1 MTGLRLIIK
10 SRIPEERSKAM
21 DSMLYIIVGSF
32 IIGSALFMTGF
43 LVQTRNDLEV
53 SNSTLVEQKKAPD
66 SEKITDNKGNFL
78 VQALTAP
85 VTILN
90 NFLIGEGKWP
100 GLMGV
105 ANFKS
110 IDELIFNN
118 GNIPQR
124 DPFSDDE
131 WTNLS
136 YLYKIIAVVSEV
148 FLLIMVWVTGIKF
161 IHYSG
166 EAGKRADLKEDILR
180 WFFCIYIVATGPI
193 LIQVVFYVFNGL
205 TNMIYTMAKPLI
217 TSNTKNILGMGFVQ
231 NINTG
236 SVLTTALVK
245 LYFNYIVLKINI
257 LFMSRKIVL
266 IVMYVFTPIAAAL
279 WGINKRINA
288 FSIWMGEIISNSSMQ
303 FFYAI
308 VLFAMV
314 AALR

>member
-53 SNSTLVEQKKAPD
+53 NNSTLVEQKKAPD
-66 SEKITDNKGNFL
+66 SEKVTDNKGNFL

-148 FLLIMVWVTGIKF
+148 FLLIM
-161 IHYSG
+161 
-166 EAGKRADLKEDILR
+166 EAKRFRLLR
-180 WFFCIYIVATGPI
+180 
-193 LIQVVFYVFNGL
+193 
-205 TNMIYTMAKPLI
+205 
-217 TSNTKNILGMGFVQ
+217 
-231 NINTG
+231 
-236 SVLTTALVK
+236 
-245 LYFNYIVLKINI
+245 
-257 LFMSRKIVL
+257 
-266 IVMYVFTPIAAAL
+266 
-279 WGINKRINA
+279 
-288 FSIWMGEIISNSSMQ
+288 
-303 FFYAI
+303 
-308 VLFAMV
+308 
-314 AALR
+314 